1 MIKSYSWLRYESI
14 FLPHKSS
21 FGGVEGKEMKQPPV
35 HDVSWG
41 YLRVS
46 TNYQKTENQRLAV
59 LEYANKNGLTVD
71 HWIEAKAST
80 RKSASA
86 RKIDELHQL
95 VKGDI
100 LITAELSR
108 LGRSVG
114 QIAMIVDELLH
125 NKVKLICIK
134 ENMELTGKRNVQS
147 KVMIT
152 MFSLFAEI
160 ERDLRSETDQRGAG
174 QGKG

>member
-1 MIKSYSWLRYESI
+1 MTI
-14 FLPHKSS
+14 
-21 FGGVEGKEMKQPPV
+21 
-35 HDVSWG
+35 WG
-41 YLRVS
+41 YARVS
-46 TNYQKTENQRLAV
+46 TNDQKTENQKLAV

-71 HWIEAKAST
+71 HWIEAKASA
-80 RKSASA
+80 RKSAKA
-86 RKIDELHQL
+86 RKLHELKQL
-95 VKGDI
+95 VKGDT

-160 ERDLRSETDQRGAG
+160 ERDLISERTKEGLQG
-174 QGKG
+174 QGLKESCLAALKAAWENQNWMVSRRRSRATLKRG